1 ALTLRT
7 AAPPHRGVATM
18 KRSILFASF
27 VVAGCGG
34 GGAVKWDPMTNVPA
48 SQQHLEV
55 TDSNDPAAFY
65 ELGVS
70 LLGTDAQKAADAFYW
85 SSRLDPTWA
94 DPLYARRLALLLASP
109 DGFSRYYFQESR
121 SFYESPG
128 VQRLD
133 SLYRRAL
140 MLNPVLQPGLF
151 VAAYRIAL
159 TRYIASE

>member
-1 ALTLRT
+1 
-7 AAPPHRGVATM
+7 
-18 KRSILFASF
+18 
-27 VVAGCGG
+27 
-34 GGAVKWDPMTNVPA
+34 
-48 SQQHLEV
+48 
-55 TDSNDPAAFY
+55 
-65 ELGVS
+65 
-70 LLGTDAQKAADAFYW
+70 AQKAADAFYW

-159 TRYIASE
+159 ARYIASELRRHNPGAPIDRGAIEYEIELYWRSAEP